1 MRISDWSSDVCSS
14 DLKRIARSRAFRK
27 AVIAAYGG
35 RCAMCGGGAT
45 APDGRSEIEAAHV
58 IPRGMAGADDVRNG
72 LSLCRL
78 HHWAFDNMLLGIST
92 GRMIV
97 CPPPVAVLAGNAALA
112 QRTEEHTSELQ
123 SLMRN

>member
-58 IPRGMAGADDVRNG
+58 IPRGMAGADDVRHG

-78 HHWAFDNMLLGIST
+78 HHWAFDNMLRS
-92 GRMIV
+92 
-97 CPPPVAVLAGNAALA
+97 
-112 QRTEEHTSELQ
+112 EEHTSELQ
-123 SLMRN
+123 SLMRLSYSVFCFTNTTTTTAHQ